1 MPRSIS
7 HWLIALFF
15 VSSFWS
21 RPQAAM
27 SQETAPSSNFT
38 VIHTFTGGKD
48 GSYPYAG
55 LVIDEKGN
63 LYGTANQGGNEYG
76 SCPPANDGC
85 GTVFQ
90 MAHSK
95 SGWSFRPLYLFLGG
109 NDGQGPY
116 GRVAM
121 GVDGRLYGT
130 TIEGGNQNCPSG
142 CGTVFSLQPPAGC
155 LPGACAWSEAVLY
168 RFQGNSDGFYPA
180 GDLAFDKSGNVYGT
194 TTQGGAVGP
203 GTIYEL
209 KNSNGNWAESILYSF
224 TGQNDGG
231 NPYSGVTL
239 GTEGEMYTSAL
250 AGGENNGGSVVE
262 LGLSK
267 GDWTETTLHDFYPA
281 SEGIF
286 PQAGLI
292 LEKSGKLIGATTA
305 GGLKNGGTVY
315 ELIPSSGRWRLSTLH
330 NFSGVG
336 DPGPWAKLT
345 MDSSGNLYGTTQGYP
360 PSGDWGTVFKLTHSS
375 GGWRETVLHRFTGGD
390 DGGVPYS
397 TVVFDGHGNLYGTT
411 NLGGTDKLGVVFE
424 IATP

>member
-63 LYGTANQGGNEYG
+63 LYGTANQGGSEYG

-121 GVDGRLYGT
+121 GVDG
-130 TIEGGNQNCPSG
+130 
-142 CGTVFSLQPPAGC
+142 
-155 LPGACAWSEAVLY
+155 
-168 RFQGNSDGFYPA
+168 
-180 GDLAFDKSGNVYGT
+180 
-194 TTQGGAVGP
+194 
-203 GTIYEL
+203 
-209 KNSNGNWAESILYSF
+209 
-224 TGQNDGG
+224 
-231 NPYSGVTL
+231 
-239 GTEGEMYTSAL
+239 
-250 AGGENNGGSVVE
+250 
-262 LGLSK
+262 
-267 GDWTETTLHDFYPA
+267 
-281 SEGIF
+281 
-286 PQAGLI
+286 
-292 LEKSGKLIGATTA
+292 
-305 GGLKNGGTVY
+305 
-315 ELIPSSGRWRLSTLH
+315 
-330 NFSGVG
+330 
-336 DPGPWAKLT
+336 
-345 MDSSGNLYGTTQGYP
+345 
-360 PSGDWGTVFKLTHSS
+360 
-375 GGWRETVLHRFTGGD
+375 
-390 DGGVPYS
+390 
-397 TVVFDGHGNLYGTT
+397 
-411 NLGGTDKLGVVFE
+411 
-424 IATP
+424 